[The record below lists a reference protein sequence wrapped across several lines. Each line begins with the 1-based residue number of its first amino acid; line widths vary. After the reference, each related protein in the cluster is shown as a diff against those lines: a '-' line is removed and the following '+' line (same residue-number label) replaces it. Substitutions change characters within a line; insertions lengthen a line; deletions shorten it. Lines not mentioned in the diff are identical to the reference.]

1 MQANLKEI
9 AHILGN
15 GKELKTDEGFV
26 TLCPC
31 HNDKNPSLSIGLK
44 NDGTLLVNCHA
55 GCSFEIVRDEL
66 KRRGL
71 MPEKRKNNLPDF
83 IWKQSKPDPEAIN
96 TYLDSRNIHLDKL
109 PACLRLNRYKGN
121 MILVTNLWQ
130 PGDGQEVSAVQRT
143 FLDSNYHKT
152 DRKMLG
158 ECKGRAAWLSLPAEK
173 MLFGEG
179 LETVLSAMQAT
190 GIPGVSCMSTNGL
203 KSVSIPTNRVKEIIV
218 LVDSDPNHAGQK
230 AARQLATRFNGKI
243 SFAIPDSSCFTDNP
257 RKLDFNDLTPEQ
269 IKERLLTENLV
280 DPSDITDNSSKNDRP
295 VGNQDSEPDSEL
307 SVPLPLVKKNEESL
321 PFPFDALGPT
331 MSAACLTIQAGVQA
345 PDGIIAQSVLGAAN
359 LSIQGL
365 RDIIIDGRVFPPSLF
380 LLSIAATG
388 ERKSAVDQIVLYPHR
403 ELEREQ
409 IRKFTDDYSLF
420 EITESAFENDKNAV
434 IKDKKRSLEE
444 KNAALQD
451 LQKQAPAKPLDQTLL
466 LTDFTFE
473 GLFKLYQVGVPSKG
487 LFADEGGQVAGGHGM
502 KKESVLATAAGLSKF
517 WDGARVDRIRV
528 IDGHSHLYGRRLAV
542 HIMMQE
548 QVGLKFFAD
557 DVLCDQGLI
566 SRFLAAMP
574 TTTVGTRKYSASNVA
589 EAAAVQGFY
598 AKVFTAMQ
606 MPLVFVEDSNEQELD
621 PPTIALSPEA
631 KSIWIELYDGIEG
644 QSAVKQPLAPIRGL
658 ANKAAEHAARIAC
671 TIQLFE
677 CPDSTEIEAE
687 AMMCGVKAIEWY
699 LTEALRITGAFYPDS
714 KLFRAKEVLR
724 WIHENYQD
732 GQAVPLPDIYRYSP
746 CRSAGA
752 ARNVAETLVSHGHL
766 LVENSKKGK
775 PRESVET
782 KDGAKSKEWWIL
794 HPDSRRYFNHD

>member
-1 MQANLKEI
+1 MQTDLKEI

-31 HNDKNPSLSIGLK
+31 HEDKQPSLSIGLK
-44 NDGTLLVNCHA
+44 KDGTLLVNCHA

-243 SFAIPDSSCFTDNP
+243 SFAIPDTSCFTDNP

-280 DPSDITDNSSKNDRP
+280 DPSDITNNSTKDDEHSDFQFISFKDYMGGELEPPQWLIKN
-295 VGNQDSEPDSEL
+295 VLEKDSLAVLFGAP
-307 SVPLPLVKKNEESL
+307 ESYKSFL
-321 PFPFDALGPT
+321 ALDWG
-331 MSAACLTIQAGVQA
+331 
-345 PDGIIAQSVLGAAN
+345 
-359 LSIQGL
+359 
-365 RDIIIDGRVFPPSLF
+365 
-380 LLSIAATG
+380 LSIASGTPWNNHAVASGPVFSIIG
-388 ERKSAVDQIVLYPHR
+388 EGKNGYRRRVAAWMSQHT
-403 ELEREQ
+403 
-409 IRKFTDDYSLF
+409 IRKDIPFFISENPAQFLDVNSAKAVGQAINSMHDEFGAPALVIIDTLARNFGPGHENDTRDMTTFISNLDMYVGRDMTRLIVHHSGLSDTGRSRGNSALRAALDSEYKMTRGDKGTASLF
-420 EITESAFENDKNAV
+420 CTKMKDADRCRPYHFEPVIINLGGSAMEPITSLVLREKEAEMPTVKISTQQKEALLLLHKIEIEAGSEGISREKKVSSLLSEWKEHILAEKIYTRTAMYSAIDKLE
-434 IKDKKRSLEE
+434 DKKLIEISGDYVRLSSLSSVV
-444 KNAALQD
+444 LFG
-451 LQKQAPAKPLDQTLL
+451 KQ
-466 LTDFTFE
+466 
-473 GLFKLYQVGVPSKG
+473 
-487 LFADEGGQVAGGHGM
+487 
-502 KKESVLATAAGLSKF
+502 
-517 WDGARVDRIRV
+517 R
-528 IDGHSHLYGRRLAV
+528 
-542 HIMMQE
+542 
-548 QVGLKFFAD
+548 
-557 DVLCDQGLI
+557 
-566 SRFLAAMP
+566 
-574 TTTVGTRKYSASNVA
+574 
-589 EAAAVQGFY
+589 QGFY
-598 AKVFTAMQ
+598 
-606 MPLVFVEDSNEQELD
+606 
-621 PPTIALSPEA
+621 LSSVSSHL
-631 KSIWIELYDGIEG
+631 K
-644 QSAVKQPLAPIRGL
+644 
-658 ANKAAEHAARIAC
+658 
-671 TIQLFE
+671 
-677 CPDSTEIEAE
+677 
-687 AMMCGVKAIEWY
+687 GVKTRRQTADKPEENVKKE
-699 LTEALRITGAFYPDS
+699 TQEEEIT
-714 KLFRAKEVLR
+714 
-724 WIHENYQD
+724 
-732 GQAVPLPDIYRYSP
+732 
-746 CRSAGA
+746 
-752 ARNVAETLVSHGHL
+752 VSL
-766 LVENSKKGK
+766 
-775 PRESVET
+775 
-782 KDGAKSKEWWIL
+782 
-794 HPDSRRYFNHD
+794 